1 MAIKGSLK
9 EASLPDVLQLL
20 AMADKTGCLSV
31 TDQSSFG
38 YIYFDEG
45 RIIYASLLNRRDRL
59 GDILVREG
67 AVTRDQLEEAIK
79 EQSKTRDGR
88 RLGEILKD
96 QASIDDDT
104 LRRYVQHQIEEAV
117 YLLFTW
123 NQGTFYFE
131 AGQHPEKEPIQVSI
145 DPESLLLEGARRI
158 DEWSQIEKKIP
169 SFELI
174 FTIDSERSSSIASLN
189 LTAEQ
194 EKLLPYLDG
203 NHSGW
208 DLIEETALPEFDVG
222 KALYGLLSAGLVRR
236 AGKRDR
242 SSRAGNL
249 ARVDEHRNLG
259 IAFYKTSMY
268 EDAIRELRQVLQLDS
283 GALDAEFYLGLVALR
298 QGEPEEA
305 ERQFRLVIKRGGK
318 TAAVFNNLAQVLWS
332 LGKAEEAL
340 EVLDQGLEKAGD
352 RPRLFLSKA
361 VIQLRL
367 GDHSAA
373 KSSLDRYKDRV
384 SADGLPALYYSAA
397 ALAEGM
403 SSDLEAAARLAEE
416 GVARHPTS
424 AALTN
429 NAGVIFERNGDIDRA
444 LELYQLAFEQD
455 SGLPQASKNL
465 GDIQYRDGN
474 YEEAAAA
481 YERALVVDPG
491 LGDDVYAKLG
501 NVYYKKRERERA
513 IEMWTRALE
522 LNPGN
527 EVVQTNLELVEGAAG
542 ET

>member
-20 AMADKTGCLSV
+20 AMGDKSGCLSV

-96 QASIDDDT
+96 QASIDDGT
-104 LRRYVQHQIEEAV
+104 LRRYVKHQIEEAV
-117 YLLFTW
+117 YHLFTW
-123 NQGTFYFE
+123 NHGTFYFE
-131 AGQHPEKEPIQVSI
+131 AGQQPEKEPIQVSI

-174 FTIDSERSSSIASLN
+174 FTMDPERSSSIASLN

-208 DLIEETALPEFDVG
+208 DLVEETALPEFDVG

-242 SSRAGNL
+242 SGRAGNL

-259 IAFYKTSMY
+259 IAFYKTSMF
-268 EDAIRELRQVLQLDS
+268 DNAIRELRQVLQLDS
-283 GALDAEFYLGLVALR
+283 GALDAEFYLGLIALR

-305 ERQFRLVIKRGGK
+305 ERQFRRVIKRGGK

-424 AALTN
+424 AALMN
-429 NAGVIFERNGDIDRA
+429 NAGVIFERSGDIDRA

-474 YEEAAAA
+474 YEEAAVA

-491 LGDDVYAKLG
+491 LGDDLYAKLG
-501 NVYYKKRERERA
+501 NVYYKKRARDRA

-527 EVVQTNLELVEGAAG
+527 EVVRTNLELVEGAAG